1 MFCRHAAAGS
11 SESTG
16 GVQALLHQLL
26 GLSGLLVAAADAADE
41 MQQALRQTMFN
52 EVSKGE
58 AAGPSWLAGEGPRA
72 AWSEVSEVRQGR

>member
-1 MFCRHAAAGS
+1 
-11 SESTG
+11 
-16 GVQALLHQLL
+16 LHQLL